1 MRQVSLTPSH
11 YFQLLSHNPMQQH
24 EQSKH
29 RCNQH
34 YRVKG
39 KHAKTDSEV
48 TLLQTEEHVGL
59 FAAAIIV
66 LFHLRLRDQIRH
78 LLVDVDLFGCD
89 RALRVLEERGIE
101 SLFVGNN
108 GVNEPYKTIDFLPR
122 TPFKTRKQC
131 QDVL

>member
-1 MRQVSLTPSH
+1 MRQVSITPSQ
-11 YFQLLSHNPMQQH
+11 YFPLLSQNPMQQH

-48 TLLQTEEHVGL
+48 TLLQTEEHVRL

-66 LFHLRLRDQIRH
+66 LFHLGFRDQVRH

-89 RALRVLEERGIE
+89 RAFRLLVERGIE
-101 SLFVGNN
+101 LLFSGHYW
-108 GVNEPYKTIDFLPR
+108 VNELSKTHDCLS
-122 TPFKTRKQC
+122 K
-131 QDVL
+131 